1 MRKFNIKI
9 GDESLEVNAEDLGSN
24 MFKIAVAGKEY
35 EIFAQEEVQKAEK
48 KGKKKSGDGGKTVVS
63 PIQGV
68 VTKINCCVG
77 DEVKT
82 GDVVCTI
89 VAMKMENEIEATADG
104 KVKEINTQPNDSVD
118 IDDVLIVLE

>member
-1 MRKFNIKI
+1 MRKFIVKI
-9 GDESLEVNAEDLGSN
+9 GDESFDVKAEDMGGNTL
-24 MFKIAVAGKEY
+24 KIEVAGKEY

-48 KGKKKSGDGGKTVVS
+48 KGKKKGGDGGKTVVS

-77 DEVKT
+77 DSVKT

-89 VAMKMENEIEATADG
+89 VAMKMENEIEATSDG
-104 KVKEINTQPNDSVD
+104 VVKEIHAKTNDAVD